1 MVEIRS
7 TSEVGHR
14 DLAREA
20 REDAME
26 GVQGYREGEL
36 VVPEKEAVQLAEEM
50 CSELGELF
58 QEEIEAELGRH
69 ERRVS
74 RAEETIAEVVLEDGL
89 DEKAQELPDLLA
101 RKDEIEA
108 LGREMKELGLTD
120 PDDILEYIRQNL
132 GEQKGERG
140 PNGDPLQQYGALA
153 IIEKMFADEDD
164 EEMAGA
170 MGGAAIKLL
179 GEHPTEIHKG
189 LIVSE
194 AAALYASEK
203 VGSISDLRALYMGQV
218 VAYQG
223 IPASFNAI
231 MDKHGE
237 AGFNEAVAFLIR
249 AAGDDLATMTG
260 NNDRIQQKE
269 VLDNLYQLEVLNT
282 MRERTEEVLER
293 IGRNFPLASEA
304 TAQKVM
310 RDTFGMIEH
319 QVRMAEK
326 TVTNLARET
335 VPDSI
340 EGRISFLREFR
351 SLAALIPVKVFDEA
365 DKGGSGGLRLRE
377 RLSDAII
384 DAQDVADA
392 EEQEKLNAQ

>member
-7 TSEVGHR
+7 TPEVAHR

-36 VVPEKEAVQLAEEM
+36 VVPEKEPVQLAEEM

-74 RAEETIAEVVLEDGL
+74 RNEETIAEVVMEDGL

-170 MGGAAIKLL
+170 MGSAAIKLL

-218 VAYQG
+218 VAHQG

-231 MDKHGE
+231 MEKHGE
-237 AGFNEAVAFLIR
+237 AGFKEAVAFLIR

-282 MRERTEEVLER
+282 MRERTEELLER
-293 IGRNFPLASEA
+293 IGRSFPLASAA

-310 RDTFGMIEH
+310 RDTFGMIEN
-319 QVRMAEK
+319 QVRMAET
-326 TVTNLARET
+326 TVTRLARET

-351 SLAALIPVKVFDEA
+351 TLAALIPVKVFDEA